1 MKNNK
6 NIKNLFIVGC
16 VLLGVGLLCV
26 IGATV
31 ALLVS
36 GGDIASYLNY
46 KPNSDT
52 IYTDITQ
59 ETLDGGL
66 AALIL
71 YPTGGALAIAGAIVL
86 ILALV
91 GFQAARKA
99 SAPVVATEMPVAE
112 VDHQAVEPSYIPVEP
127 VAAEP
132 AMIIP
137 EAVVDVQPVAVEPD
151 AAVAMPEVAV
161 EPVVAEPTP
170 VVAEPVVAEPT
181 PVVAEPVVM
190 PAPVAEVAPVET
202 VVEARSVVE
211 AQPVEPV
218 APVVKTVVE
227 PVAEVAPVAPVAPIA
242 PVAPVATVAT
252 VAPVAEPAYVAPLAH
267 EHVSPVA
274 TEVEAASQPV
284 VNALVPV
291 YMPNDLV
298 ECEVCGTKNLPTY
311 KFCYKCGNSL
321 ERVCQVCGTDVAPY
335 MTFCP
340 GCGTRL
346 KAVVRRTKEP
356 VPKTVNPQAVKPKHK
371 DEEPVVKRPVGRPR
385 KNPEDKKVVAPKKKA
400 AKKTSKKVAKKATTK
415 KTTKKAAAKTTKKTT
430 KAAK

>member
-59 ETLDGGL
+59 ETLNGGL

-170 VVAEPVVAEPT
+170 VVAEPVVAEP
-181 PVVAEPVVM
+181 VVM
-190 PAPVAEVAPVET
+190 PAPVAEVAPV
-202 VVEARSVVE
+202 
-211 AQPVEPV
+211 
-218 APVVKTVVE
+218 AP
-227 PVAEVAPVAPVAPIA
+227 
-242 PVAPVATVAT
+242 

-274 TEVEAASQPV
+274 TEVEAAPQPV

-356 VPKTVNPQAVKPKHK
+356 VPKTVNPQAVNPKHK

-385 KNPEDKKVVAPKKKA
+385 KNPEDKKVAAPKKKA
-400 AKKTSKKVAKKATTK
+400 AKKTTKKVAKKATAK